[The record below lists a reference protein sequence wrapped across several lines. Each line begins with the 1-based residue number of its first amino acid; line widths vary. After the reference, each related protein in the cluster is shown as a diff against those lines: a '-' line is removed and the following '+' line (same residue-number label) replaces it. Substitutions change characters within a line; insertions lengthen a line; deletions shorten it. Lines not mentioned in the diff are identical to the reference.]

1 MGIGKRHIKTPR
13 TSVATIPSV
22 TAKKQKRGWPS
33 LPTGDAAQLGKM
45 TSFGAYVLSLALVAV
60 IILNAAAAKFSAAT
74 VSTGKADDGYLFQGD
89 PRARNVVEYG
99 PHGQAGSDFDVL
111 PNVDRV
117 VEFYDPHCG

>member
-1 MGIGKRHIKTPR
+1 
-13 TSVATIPSV
+13 
-22 TAKKQKRGWPS
+22 
-33 LPTGDAAQLGKM
+33 M

-60 IILNAAAAKFSAAT
+60 IILNAAAAKSSAAT
-74 VSTGKADDGYLFQGD
+74 VSNGKADDGYLFQGD